1 MANKNQI
8 IIDKI
13 EKLREKLNEHNYR
26 YYVLDDPSITDAEYD
41 RLFRQLQELEASNP
55 ELITSDSPTQRVGA
69 APLKKFAEIKHV
81 VPMLSL
87 DNAFTE
93 EDLLAF
99 DKRIKQRLD
108 NPHEIEYSCEP
119 KMDGVA
125 MSLIYE
131 KGYLVKAAT
140 RGDGFVGEDVT
151 LNVRT
156 IKSIPLRLHGKNY
169 PKILEVRGEIYMPK
183 KGFDALNAHAR
194 KNDEKTFANPRN
206 AAAGSLRQLDPK
218 ITASRTLEMF
228 CYGVGQVSEKLAA
241 NHSEQMQ
248 QLQEWGIRVNPES
261 KVVKG
266 VEGCLAYY
274 NSIAKKRE
282 KLSYEIDGVV
292 YKVNSIRLQEELGFV
307 SRAPRWAIAHKFPA
321 HEEMTEVLGIEFQVG
336 RTGVLTPVARLQPV
350 FVSGVTVSNATLHNL
365 DDAWRKDVRVGD
377 TVIIRRAGDVIPEVV
392 SVVKD
397 KRTRNT
403 QAIALP
409 KKCPVCHSEVIKPEG
424 EVSAI
429 CTGGLYCQAQVRE
442 SILHFASRR
451 AMNIEGLG
459 DRLVELFLAQGLIK
473 NIADIYQLK
482 KEDIAAQ
489 ERLGEKSAENLIAA
503 IEQSKA
509 TTLPRFLYGLGIPQV
524 GETTAL
530 NLANHF
536 GDLEKIMQS
545 PEEELQQVQDIGPV
559 VAAETAAFFRQKHN
573 RELINKL
580 QKLGVHWP
588 TIQISKK
595 SQTLAGQT
603 FVLTGTLASL
613 TRDEAKERLQSL
625 GAKVSGSVSKKT
637 SYVVAGSEPGSKL
650 ADAEKLGVKI
660 IEEKEFL
667 ELLKKN

>member
-1 MANKNQI
+1 MTSKNPI

-13 EKLREKLNEHNYR
+13 TKLREKINEHNYR

-41 RLFRQLQELEASNP
+41 RLFRQLQELETAHP
-55 ELITSDSPTQRVGA
+55 EFITSDSPTQRVGA

-108 NPHEIEYSCEP
+108 NLHDIEYSCEP

-140 RGDGFVGEDVT
+140 RGDGYVGEDVT

-194 KNDEKTFANPRN
+194 KHDEKTFANPRN

-228 CYGVGQVSEKLAA
+228 CYGIGQVSEKLAGKHA
-241 NHSEQMQ
+241 EQMQ
-248 QLQEWGIRVNPES
+248 QLREWGIRVNPES

-266 VEGCLAYY
+266 IDGCLAYY
-274 NSIAKKRE
+274 NAIAKKRE

-292 YKVNSIRLQEELGFV
+292 YKVNAIRLQEELGFV

-321 HEEMTEVLGIEFQVG
+321 HEETTEVLDIEFQVG

-377 TVIIRRAGDVIPEVV
+377 SVIIRRAGDVIPEVV
-392 SVVKD
+392 SVIKD
-397 KRTRNT
+397 KRPRGTHP
-403 QAIALP
+403 IAVP

-424 EVSAI
+424 EVSAL

-473 NIADIYQLK
+473 NIADVYQLK
-482 KEDIAAQ
+482 KEYIAAQ

-503 IEQSKA
+503 IEQSKT

-545 PEEELQQVQDIGPV
+545 TEEELQQVQDIGPV
-559 VAAETAAFFRQKHN
+559 VAAEAVAFFRQKHN

-580 QKLGVHWP
+580 QQLGVRWP
-588 TIQISKK
+588 AIQISKK
-595 SQTLAGQT
+595 AQTLAGQT

-613 TRDEAKERLQSL
+613 TRDEAKERLQNL

-637 SYVVAGSEPGSKL
+637 SYVVVGSEPGSKL
-650 ADAEKLGVKI
+650 ADAQKLGVKV